1 MTTAICIGEPYRSA
15 GKCGAEYDSCNA
27 KYRRKP
33 DGAILEVYAMPTIK
47 SRRPVSA
54 KKRSVAKAAP
64 APAGADL
71 SKRAKQGIILAIM
84 LALFLGALDQ
94 TIVGTALP
102 KIITDLSGANLYTWV
117 VTIYLLASTVTVP
130 IYGKLS
136 DMYGRKPLLLA
147 GVGLFLIGSVLAGLS
162 QNIEQ
167 LIIFRGIQG
176 LGAGALFPIALA
188 TIGDLYSAKE
198 RGRYQG
204 LFGAVFGLASLI
216 GPALGGWLTDTF
228 SWHLIFYVNLPI
240 GLISIAIIL
249 VELPTIKGRANQKID
264 FLGALVFA
272 AGIIPVLIGLTNV
285 QTNAFATPEVA
296 GLISLGLALLGL
308 FLFIEAKV
316 EEPIIPLELFRNRT
330 FAAAAAASFFA
341 SFGFFA
347 SIIFLPRYFQT
358 VLGETAT
365 NSGYATLPLLLGV
378 IISSVAAGQMVAR
391 RGRYKS
397 LILGAILLV
406 AAASVL
412 LTNIKAD
419 TDPWVLR
426 FWMFLAGLGVG
437 PTLSV
442 FTIVVQNAVPFKFLG
457 AATSNL
463 TFFRQVGGS
472 VGLALVGSYFGGQLA
487 ATIPAELAK
496 AAPAGTFTPFFTAIG
511 GDLAQLT
518 NVGGQFDQALIGL
531 IPVQYL
537 EAFFTA
543 IKAGIADAIGSI
555 FWLSVVASLVAFVA
569 ATLIEEIPLRGGAKG
584 APAEM

>member
-1 MTTAICIGEPYRSA
+1 
-15 GKCGAEYDSCNA
+15 
-27 KYRRKP
+27 
-33 DGAILEVYAMPTIK
+33 MPTAK
-47 SRRPVSA
+47 TRRPVAA
-54 KKRSVAKAAP
+54 KKRPVAKATP

-84 LALFLGALDQ
+84 MALFLGALDQ

-102 KIITDLSGANLYTWV
+102 QIITDLSGANLYTWV

-136 DMYGRKPLLLA
+136 DMYGRKPLLLT

-240 GLISIAIIL
+240 GLISIVIIL
-249 VELPTIKGRANQKID
+249 IELPTIKGRPNQKID

-272 AGIIPVLIGLTNV
+272 AGIVPVLIGLTNV

-316 EEPIIPLELFRNRT
+316 EEPIIPLGLFRNRT
-330 FAAAAAASFFA
+330 FTAAAAASFFA
-341 SFGFFA
+341 SVGFFA
-347 SIIFLPRYFQT
+347 AIIFLPRYFQT

-397 LILGAILLV
+397 LILGAILLI
-406 AAASVL
+406 AAASLL

-419 TDPWVLR
+419 TDPWLLR
-426 FWMFLAGLGVG
+426 LWMFLAGLGIG

-472 VGLALVGSYFGGQLA
+472 VGLAIVGSYFGGQLA
-487 ATIPAELAK
+487 VNIPTELEK

-511 GDLAQLT
+511 GNLEQLT
-518 NVGGQFDQALIGL
+518 NVGGQFDQALIAL

-537 EAFFTA
+537 DAFFNA
-543 IKAGIADAIGSI
+543 IKAGVADAIGSL
-555 FWLSVVASLVAFVA
+555 FWISVVASLVAFVA

>member
-1 MTTAICIGEPYRSA
+1 
-15 GKCGAEYDSCNA
+15 
-27 KYRRKP
+27 
-33 DGAILEVYAMPTIK
+33 MPTAK
-47 SRRPVSA
+47 TRRPVAA
-54 KKRSVAKAAP
+54 KQRPAAKETP

-71 SKRAKQGIILAIM
+71 SKRAKQGIIVAIM

-136 DMYGRKPLLLA
+136 DLYGRKPLLLA

-204 LFGAVFGLASLI
+204 LFGAVFGLASLV

-240 GLISIAIIL
+240 GLISIAIIVL
-249 VELPTIKGRANQKID
+249 ELPTIKGRANQKID

-378 IISSVAAGQMVAR
+378 IISSVAAGQIVAR

-426 FWMFLAGLGVG
+426 LWMFLAGLGVG

-472 VGLALVGSYFGGQLA
+472 VGLALVGSYFGGQLVT
-487 ATIPAELAK
+487 TIPAELAK
-496 AAPAGTFTPFFTAIG
+496 AAPVGTFTPFFTAIG

-537 EAFFTA
+537 DAFFTA

-569 ATLIEEIPLRGGAKG
+569 ATLIEEIPLRGGAKS

>member
-1 MTTAICIGEPYRSA
+1 MATARRSTSRPSRTGKVSKAKRPSKASPTSSHHAGE
-15 GKCGAEYDSCNA
+15 
-27 KYRRKP
+27 
-33 DGAILEVYAMPTIK
+33 
-47 SRRPVSA
+47 
-54 KKRSVAKAAP
+54 
-64 APAGADL
+64 DL
-71 SKRAKQGIILAIM
+71 SKRAKQGIVVAIM

-102 KIITDLSGANLYTWV
+102 QIITELNGANLYTWV

-136 DMYGRKPLLLA
+136 DMYGRKPLLLI
-147 GVGLFLIGSVLAGLS
+147 GVGLFLVGSALAGLS

-167 LIIFRGIQG
+167 LILFRGIQG

-188 TIGDLYSAKE
+188 TIGDLFSAKE

-204 LFGAVFGLASLI
+204 LFGAVFGLSSLV

-240 GLISIAIIL
+240 GLLSIAIIL
-249 VELPTIKGRANQKID
+249 LELPTIKGRPNQKID
-264 FLGALVFA
+264 FLGAIVFA

-285 QTNAFATPEVA
+285 QSNAFATPEVA
-296 GLISLGLALLGL
+296 GLIAAGLAILCL
-308 FLFIEAKV
+308 FLFIEAKAD
-316 EEPIIPLELFRNRT
+316 EPIIPLELFKNRT
-330 FAAAAAASFFA
+330 FAAAATATFFA
-341 SFGFFA
+341 SIGFFA
-347 SIIFLPRYFQT
+347 SIIFLPRYFQA

-378 IISSVAAGQMVAR
+378 IISSVGAGLMVAR

-397 LILGAILLV
+397 LILGAIVLV
-406 AAASVL
+406 TVGSLL

-426 FWMFLAGLGVG
+426 GWMFLAGLGVG

-472 VGLALVGSYFGGQLA
+472 VGLAIVGSYFGGQLTT
-487 ATIPAELAK
+487 TIPTELAA
-496 AAPAGTFTPFFTAIG
+496 AAPAGTFDPFFAATG
-511 GDLAQLT
+511 GNLDQLT
-518 NVGGQFDQALIGL
+518 NVGGQFDPALLALIPAEYVG
-531 IPVQYL
+531 V
-537 EAFFTA
+537 FFNA

-555 FWLSVVASLVAFVA
+555 FWLAVVASLVALVA
-569 ATLIEEIPLRGGAKG
+569 ATLIEEIPLRSKPSEGVV
-584 APAEM
+584 AEL

>member
-1 MTTAICIGEPYRSA
+1 M
-15 GKCGAEYDSCNA
+15 
-27 KYRRKP
+27 
-33 DGAILEVYAMPTIK
+33 M
-47 SRRPVSA
+47 
-54 KKRSVAKAAP
+54 
-64 APAGADL
+64 
-71 SKRAKQGIILAIM
+71 
-84 LALFLGALDQ
+84 ALFLGALDQ

-102 KIITDLSGANLYTWV
+102 QIITDLSGANLYTWV

-136 DMYGRKPLLLA
+136 DLYGRKPLLLT
-147 GVGLFLIGSVLAGLS
+147 GVSLFLIGSVLAGLS

-188 TIGDLYSAKE
+188 TIGDLYSPKE

-249 VELPTIKGRANQKID
+249 IELPTIKGRANQKID

-296 GLISLGLALLGL
+296 GLISLGLVLLGL

-341 SFGFFA
+341 SIGFFTA
-347 SIIFLPRYFQT
+347 IIFLPRYFQT

-378 IISSVAAGQMVAR
+378 IISSVTAGLLVAR
-391 RGRYKS
+391 SGRYKS
-397 LILGAILLV
+397 LILGAILLI
-406 AAASVL
+406 AAASLL

-419 TDPWVLR
+419 TDPWLLR
-426 FWMFLAGLGVG
+426 LWMFLAGLGIG

-472 VGLALVGSYFGGQLA
+472 VGLAIVGSYFGGQLA
-487 ATIPAELAK
+487 TNIPAELAK

-537 EAFFTA
+537 DAFFNA

>member
-1 MTTAICIGEPYRSA
+1 MSTA
-15 GKCGAEYDSCNA
+15 
-27 KYRRKP
+27 
-33 DGAILEVYAMPTIK
+33 K
-47 SRRPVSA
+47 SRRPVAA
-54 KKRSVAKAAP
+54 KKRTVAEAAP

-84 LALFLGALDQ
+84 MALFLGALDQ

-136 DMYGRKPLLLA
+136 DLYGRKPLLLT
-147 GVGLFLIGSVLAGLS
+147 GVSLFLIGTVLAGLS

-188 TIGDLYSAKE
+188 TIGDLYSPKE

-249 VELPTIKGRANQKID
+249 IELPTIKGRANQKID

-296 GLISLGLALLGL
+296 GLIALGLALLGL

-341 SFGFFA
+341 SIGFFTA
-347 SIIFLPRYFQT
+347 IIFLPRYFQT

-378 IISSVAAGQMVAR
+378 IISSVVAGLLVAR
-391 RGRYKS
+391 SGRYKS
-397 LILGAILLV
+397 LILGAILLI
-406 AAASVL
+406 AAASLL

-419 TDPWVLR
+419 TDPWALR
-426 FWMFLAGLGVG
+426 LWMFLAGLGIG

-472 VGLALVGSYFGGQLA
+472 VGLAVVGSYFGGQLV
-487 ATIPAELAK
+487 TNIPAELAT

-537 EAFFTA
+537 DAFFNA
-543 IKAGIADAIGSI
+543 IKVGIADAIGSI

-584 APAEM
+584 APAEL

>member
-1 MTTAICIGEPYRSA
+1 MATARRSTSRPSKASPASSHHAGE
-15 GKCGAEYDSCNA
+15 
-27 KYRRKP
+27 
-33 DGAILEVYAMPTIK
+33 
-47 SRRPVSA
+47 
-54 KKRSVAKAAP
+54 
-64 APAGADL
+64 DL
-71 SKRAKQGIILAIM
+71 SKRAKQGIVVAIM

-102 KIITDLSGANLYTWV
+102 QIITELNGANLYTWV

-136 DMYGRKPLLLA
+136 DMYGRKPLLLI
-147 GVGLFLIGSVLAGLS
+147 GVSLFLIGSALAGLS

-188 TIGDLYSAKE
+188 TIGDLFSAKE

-204 LFGAVFGLASLI
+204 LFGAVFGLSSLV

-240 GLISIAIIL
+240 GLLSIAIIL
-249 VELPTIKGRANQKID
+249 LELPTIKGRPNQKID
-264 FLGALVFA
+264 FLGAIVFA

-285 QTNAFATPEVA
+285 QSNAFATPEVA
-296 GLISLGLALLGL
+296 GLISAGLAILCL
-308 FLFIEAKV
+308 FLFIEAKAD
-316 EEPIIPLELFRNRT
+316 EPIIPLELFKNRT
-330 FAAAAAASFFA
+330 FAAAAAATFFA

-347 SIIFLPRYFQT
+347 SIIFLPRYFQA

-378 IISSVAAGQMVAR
+378 IISSISAGQMVAR

-397 LILGAILLV
+397 LILGAIVLV
-406 AAASVL
+406 TVGSLL

-426 FWMFLAGLGVG
+426 GWMFLAGLGVG

-472 VGLALVGSYFGGQLA
+472 VGLAIVGSYFGGQIATTIPKELA
-487 ATIPAELAK
+487 A
-496 AAPAGTFTPFFTAIG
+496 AAPAGTFGPFFAAAG
-511 GDLAQLT
+511 GNLDQLT
-518 NVGGQFDQALIGL
+518 NVGGQFDPALLALIPAEYVG
-531 IPVQYL
+531 
-537 EAFFTA
+537 AFFNA

-555 FWLSVVASLVAFVA
+555 FWLAVVASLVALVA
-569 ATLIEEIPLRGGAKG
+569 ATLIEEIPLRSKPSEGVV
-584 APAEM
+584 AEL

>member
-1 MTTAICIGEPYRSA
+1 MSTA
-15 GKCGAEYDSCNA
+15 
-27 KYRRKP
+27 
-33 DGAILEVYAMPTIK
+33 K
-47 SRRPVSA
+47 SRRPVAA
-54 KKRSVAKAAP
+54 KKRTVAKAAP

-84 LALFLGALDQ
+84 MALFLGALDQ

-136 DMYGRKPLLLA
+136 DLYGRKPLLLT
-147 GVGLFLIGSVLAGLS
+147 GVSLFLIGSVLAGLS

-188 TIGDLYSAKE
+188 TIGDLYSPKE

-204 LFGAVFGLASLI
+204 LFGAVFGLASLV

-249 VELPTIKGRANQKID
+249 IELPTIKGRANQKID

-296 GLISLGLALLGL
+296 GLIALGIVLLGL

-341 SFGFFA
+341 SIGFFTA
-347 SIIFLPRYFQT
+347 IIFLPRYLQT

-378 IISSVAAGQMVAR
+378 IISSVVAGLLVAR
-391 RGRYKS
+391 SGRYKS
-397 LILGAILLV
+397 LILGAILLI
-406 AAASVL
+406 AAASLL

-419 TDPWVLR
+419 TDPWALR
-426 FWMFLAGLGVG
+426 LWMFLAGLGIG

-472 VGLALVGSYFGGQLA
+472 VGLAVVGSYFGGQLV
-487 ATIPAELAK
+487 TNIPAELAT
-496 AAPAGTFTPFFTAIG
+496 ASPAGTFTPFFTAIG

-537 EAFFTA
+537 DAFFNA
-543 IKAGIADAIGSI
+543 IKVGIADAIGSI

>member
-1 MTTAICIGEPYRSA
+1 
-15 GKCGAEYDSCNA
+15 
-27 KYRRKP
+27 
-33 DGAILEVYAMPTIK
+33 MPTAK
-47 SRRPVSA
+47 TRRPA
-54 KKRSVAKAAP
+54 ATKKRPAAKAAP

-136 DMYGRKPLLLA
+136 DMYGRKPLLLT
-147 GVGLFLIGSVLAGLS
+147 GVGLFLIGSALAGLS

-188 TIGDLYSAKE
+188 TIGDLYSPKE

-204 LFGAVFGLASLI
+204 LFGAVFGLSSLI

-249 VELPTIKGRANQKID
+249 LELPTIKGRANQKID

-296 GLISLGLALLGL
+296 GLISLGLVLLGL

-316 EEPIIPLELFRNRT
+316 QEPIIPLELFRNRT

-378 IISSVAAGQMVAR
+378 IISSVAAGQIVAR

-406 AAASVL
+406 AAASLL

-419 TDPWVLR
+419 TDPWLLR
-426 FWMFLAGLGVG
+426 GWMFLAGLGVG

-487 ATIPAELAK
+487 TTIPTELAK
-496 AAPAGTFTPFFTAIG
+496 AAPTGTFDPFFSAIG
-511 GDLAQLT
+511 GNLAQLT
-518 NVGGQFDQALIGL
+518 NVGGKFDQALIGL

-537 EAFFTA
+537 DAFFNA

>member
-1 MTTAICIGEPYRSA
+1 
-15 GKCGAEYDSCNA
+15 
-27 KYRRKP
+27 
-33 DGAILEVYAMPTIK
+33 MPTAK
-47 SRRPVSA
+47 TRRPAAA
-54 KKRSVAKAAP
+54 KKRSVAKATTT
-64 APAGADL
+64 PAGAEL

-102 KIITDLSGANLYTWV
+102 QIITDLSGANLYTWV
-117 VTIYLLASTVTVP
+117 VTIYLLSSTVTVP

-136 DMYGRKPLLLA
+136 DMYGRKPLLLT

-249 VELPTIKGRANQKID
+249 IELPTIKGRANQKID
-264 FLGALVFA
+264 FLGTLVFA

-285 QTNAFATPEVA
+285 QTSAFATPEVA

-330 FAAAAAASFFA
+330 FAAAAAASPSA
-341 SFGFFA
+341 
-347 SIIFLPRYFQT
+347 P
-358 VLGETAT
+358 
-365 NSGYATLPLLLGV
+365 
-378 IISSVAAGQMVAR
+378 
-391 RGRYKS
+391 
-397 LILGAILLV
+397 
-406 AAASVL
+406 
-412 LTNIKAD
+412 
-419 TDPWVLR
+419 
-426 FWMFLAGLGVG
+426 
-437 PTLSV
+437 
-442 FTIVVQNAVPFKFLG
+442 
-457 AATSNL
+457 
-463 TFFRQVGGS
+463 
-472 VGLALVGSYFGGQLA
+472 
-487 ATIPAELAK
+487 
-496 AAPAGTFTPFFTAIG
+496 AAPAPDVYARLGVEPFINATATLTING
-511 GDLAQLT
+511 GSRMLPEVIAAIEQASHFHVNMDELMDKASTRLAELLK
-518 NVGGQFDQALIGL
+518 V
-531 IPVQYL
+531 
-537 EAFFTA
+537 E
-543 IKAGIADAIGSI
+543 AGIVTSGAAAALSHATAACIAGADPEKMQQ
-555 FWLSVVASLVAFVA
+555 L
-569 ATLIEEIPLRGGAKG
+569 PDLR
-584 APAEM
+584 

>member
-1 MTTAICIGEPYRSA
+1 MVTA
-15 GKCGAEYDSCNA
+15 K
-27 KYRRKP
+27 
-33 DGAILEVYAMPTIK
+33 T
-47 SRRPVSA
+47 RRPARA
-54 KKRSVAKAAP
+54 KNRAVAKAAP

-71 SKRAKQGIILAIM
+71 SKRAKQGIIVAIM

-147 GVGLFLIGSVLAGLS
+147 GVGLFLLGSVLAGLS

-204 LFGAVFGLASLI
+204 LFGAVFGLASLV

-249 VELPTIKGRANQKID
+249 LELPTIKGRANQKID

-296 GLISLGLALLGL
+296 GLISLGLALLGG

-378 IISSVAAGQMVAR
+378 IISSVAAGQLVAR
-391 RGRYKS
+391 QGRYKS

-426 FWMFLAGLGVG
+426 LWMFLAGLGVG

-442 FTIVVQNAVPFKFLG
+442 
-457 AATSNL
+457 
-463 TFFRQVGGS
+463 
-472 VGLALVGSYFGGQLA
+472 
-487 ATIPAELAK
+487 
-496 AAPAGTFTPFFTAIG
+496 
-511 GDLAQLT
+511 
-518 NVGGQFDQALIGL
+518 
-531 IPVQYL
+531 
-537 EAFFTA
+537 
-543 IKAGIADAIGSI
+543 
-555 FWLSVVASLVAFVA
+555 
-569 ATLIEEIPLRGGAKG
+569 
-584 APAEM
+584 

>member
-1 MTTAICIGEPYRSA
+1 
-15 GKCGAEYDSCNA
+15 
-27 KYRRKP
+27 
-33 DGAILEVYAMPTIK
+33 MPTAK
-47 SRRPVSA
+47 TRRPVAA
-54 KKRSVAKAAP
+54 KKSAAAKKPAAAKAAP

-71 SKRAKQGIILAIM
+71 SKRAKQGIIVAIM

-136 DMYGRKPLLLA
+136 DMYGRKPLLLT
-147 GVGLFLIGSVLAGLS
+147 GVGLFLIGSALAGLS

-204 LFGAVFGLASLI
+204 LFGAVFGLSSLV

-240 GLISIAIIL
+240 GLVSIAIIL
-249 VELPTIKGRANQKID
+249 LELPTIKGRANQKID

-341 SFGFFA
+341 SFGFF
-347 SIIFLPRYFQT
+347 SSVIFLPRYFQT

-378 IISSVAAGQMVAR
+378 IISSVAAGQIVAR

-426 FWMFLAGLGVG
+426 LWMFLAGLGVG

-487 ATIPAELAK
+487 TTIPTELAK
-496 AAPAGTFTPFFTAIG
+496 AAPAGTFDPFFTAIG
-511 GDLAQLT
+511 GNLAQLT
-518 NVGGQFDQALIGL
+518 NVGGKFDQALIGL

-537 EAFFTA
+537 DAFFNA

-584 APAEM
+584 APVEM

>member
-1 MTTAICIGEPYRSA
+1 
-15 GKCGAEYDSCNA
+15 
-27 KYRRKP
+27 
-33 DGAILEVYAMPTIK
+33 MPTAK
-47 SRRPVSA
+47 TQRPA
-54 KKRSVAKAAP
+54 ATKKRSVAKATP

-102 KIITDLSGANLYTWV
+102 QIITDLSGANLYTWV

-136 DMYGRKPLLLA
+136 DMYGRKPLLLS

-249 VELPTIKGRANQKID
+249 IELPTIKGRANQKID
-264 FLGALVFA
+264 FLGTLVFA

-285 QTNAFATPEVA
+285 QTSAFATPEVA

-347 SIIFLPRYFQT
+347 AIIFLPRYFQT

-378 IISSVAAGQMVAR
+378 IISSVAAGQLVAR

-406 AAASVL
+406 AAASLL

-419 TDPWVLR
+419 TDPWTLR
-426 FWMFLAGLGVG
+426 LWMFLAGLGIG

-487 ATIPAELAK
+487 TAIPTELAT
-496 AAPAGTFTPFFTAIG
+496 AAPAGTFTPFFAAIG
-511 GDLAQLT
+511 GNLAQLT
-518 NVGGQFDQALIGL
+518 NVGGQFDQSLIGL

-537 EAFFTA
+537 DAFFTA
-543 IKAGIADAIGSI
+543 IKAGIANAIGSI
-555 FWLSVVASLVAFVA
+555 FWISVVSSLVAFVA

>member
-1 MTTAICIGEPYRSA
+1 MATT
-15 GKCGAEYDSCNA
+15 
-27 KYRRKP
+27 
-33 DGAILEVYAMPTIK
+33 K
-47 SRRPVSA
+47 SRRPVAA
-54 KKRSVAKAAP
+54 KKRTAAPAAP

-71 SKRAKQGIILAIM
+71 SKRAKQGIIVAIM

-136 DMYGRKPLLLA
+136 DMYGRKPLLLT
-147 GVGLFLIGSVLAGLS
+147 GVGLFLLGSVLSGLS
-162 QNIEQ
+162 QNIQQ

-188 TIGDLYSAKE
+188 TIGDLYSPKE

-204 LFGAVFGLASLI
+204 LFGAVFGIASLV

-249 VELPTIKGRANQKID
+249 LELPTIKGRANQKID

-341 SFGFFA
+341 SVGFFA
-347 SIIFLPRYFQT
+347 AIIFLPRYFQT

-378 IISSVAAGQMVAR
+378 IISSVAAGLLVAR

-419 TDPWVLR
+419 TDPWALR
-426 FWMFLAGLGVG
+426 LWMFLAGLGVG

-472 VGLALVGSYFGGQLA
+472 VGLALVGSYFGGQLVT
-487 ATIPAELAK
+487 TIPTELAK
-496 AAPAGTFTPFFTAIG
+496 AAPVGTFDPFFAAIG
-511 GDLAQLT
+511 GNLSQLT
-518 NVGGQFDQALIGL
+518 NVGGKFDQALISL

-537 EAFFTA
+537 DAFFNA

>member
-1 MTTAICIGEPYRSA
+1 
-15 GKCGAEYDSCNA
+15 
-27 KYRRKP
+27 
-33 DGAILEVYAMPTIK
+33 
-47 SRRPVSA
+47 
-54 KKRSVAKAAP
+54 
-64 APAGADL
+64 
-71 SKRAKQGIILAIM
+71 M

-102 KIITDLSGANLYTWV
+102 QIITELNGANLYTWV

-136 DMYGRKPLLLA
+136 DMYGRKPLLLI
-147 GVGLFLIGSVLAGLS
+147 GVGLFLVGSALAGLS

-167 LIIFRGIQG
+167 LILFRGIQG

-204 LFGAVFGLASLI
+204 LFGAVFGLSSLV

-240 GLISIAIIL
+240 GLLSIAIIL
-249 VELPTIKGRANQKID
+249 LELPTIKGRPNQKID
-264 FLGALVFA
+264 FLGAIVFA

-285 QTNAFATPEVA
+285 QSNAFATPEVA
-296 GLISLGLALLGL
+296 GLIAAGLAILSL
-308 FLFIEAKV
+308 FLFIETKAD
-316 EEPIIPLELFRNRT
+316 EPIIPLELFKNRT

-347 SIIFLPRYFQT
+347 AIIFLPRYFQT

-378 IISSVAAGQMVAR
+378 IISSVGAGLIVAR

-397 LILGAILLV
+397 LILGAIVLV
-406 AAASVL
+406 TLGSLL

-426 FWMFLAGLGVG
+426 SWMFLAGLGIG

-457 AATSNL
+457 TATSNL

-472 VGLALVGSYFGGQLA
+472 VGLAIVGSYFGGQLTT
-487 ATIPAELAK
+487 TIPTELAA
-496 AAPAGTFTPFFTAIG
+496 AAPAGTFGPFFAAAG
-511 GDLAQLT
+511 GNLDQLT
-518 NVGGQFDQALIGL
+518 NVGGQFDPALLALI
-531 IPVQYL
+531 PTEYL
-537 EAFFTA
+537 SVFFTA
-543 IKAGIADAIGSI
+543 IQAGIADAIGSI
-555 FWLSVVASLVAFVA
+555 FWLTVVASLIALVA
-569 ATLIEEIPLRGGAKG
+569 ATLIEEIPLRGKQSEGVV
-584 APAEM
+584 AEL

>member
-1 MTTAICIGEPYRSA
+1 
-15 GKCGAEYDSCNA
+15 
-27 KYRRKP
+27 
-33 DGAILEVYAMPTIK
+33 V
-47 SRRPVSA
+47 V
-54 KKRSVAKAAP
+54 
-64 APAGADL
+64 
-71 SKRAKQGIILAIM
+71 AIM

-102 KIITDLSGANLYTWV
+102 RIITELNGANLYTWV

-136 DMYGRKPLLLA
+136 DMYGRKPLLLI
-147 GVGLFLIGSVLAGLS
+147 GVGLFLVGSALAGLS

-188 TIGDLYSAKE
+188 TIGDLFSPQE

-204 LFGAVFGLASLI
+204 LFGAVFGLSSLI

-240 GLISIAIIL
+240 GLLSIAIIL
-249 VELPTIKGRANQKID
+249 LELPTFKGRANQKID
-264 FLGALVFA
+264 FLGAIVFA

-285 QTNAFATPEVA
+285 QSNAFATPEVA
-296 GLISLGLALLGL
+296 GLISAGLAILCL
-308 FLFIEAKV
+308 FLFIEAKAD
-316 EEPIIPLELFRNRT
+316 EPIIPLELFKNRT
-330 FAAAAAASFFA
+330 FAAAAAATFFA

-347 SIIFLPRYFQT
+347 SIIFLPRYFQA

-378 IISSVAAGQMVAR
+378 IISSIGAGQMVAR
-391 RGRYKS
+391 RGRYKT
-397 LILGAILLV
+397 LILGAIVLV
-406 AAASVL
+406 TVGSLL
-412 LTNIKAD
+412 LTNIKAE
-419 TDPWVLR
+419 TNEWVLR
-426 FWMFLAGLGVG
+426 GWMFLAGLGVG

-472 VGLALVGSYFGGQLA
+472 VGLAIVGSYFGGQLKT
-487 ATIPAELAK
+487 TIPTELAA
-496 AAPAGTFTPFFTAIG
+496 AAPAGTFDSFFAATG
-511 GDLAQLT
+511 GNLDQLT
-518 NVGGQFDQALIGL
+518 NVGGQFDPALLALIPAEYVG
-531 IPVQYL
+531 
-537 EAFFTA
+537 AFFNA

-555 FWLSVVASLVAFVA
+555 FWLAVVASLVALVA
-569 ATLIEEIPLRGGAKG
+569 ATLIEEIPLRSKPSEGVV
-584 APAEM
+584 AEL

>member
-1 MTTAICIGEPYRSA
+1 M
-15 GKCGAEYDSCNA
+15 
-27 KYRRKP
+27 
-33 DGAILEVYAMPTIK
+33 EVHRMPTAK
-47 SRRPVSA
+47 TRRPVAA
-54 KKRSVAKAAP
+54 KKTATAKKPAAAKAAP

-71 SKRAKQGIILAIM
+71 SKRAKQGIIVAIM

-136 DMYGRKPLLLA
+136 DMYGRKPLLLT
-147 GVGLFLIGSVLAGLS
+147 GVGLFLLGSVLAGLS

-204 LFGAVFGLASLI
+204 LFGAVFGLASLV

-249 VELPTIKGRANQKID
+249 LELPTIKGRANQKID

-285 QTNAFATPEVA
+285 QSNAFATPEVA

-378 IISSVAAGQMVAR
+378 IISSVAAGQIVAR

-406 AAASVL
+406 SAASVL

-426 FWMFLAGLGVG
+426 LWMFLAGLGVG

-487 ATIPAELAK
+487 TTIPAELAK
-496 AAPAGTFTPFFTAIG
+496 AAPVGTFDPFFTAIG
-511 GDLAQLT
+511 GNLSQLT
-518 NVGGQFDQALIGL
+518 NVGGKFDQALISL

-537 EAFFTA
+537 DAFFNA

-569 ATLIEEIPLRGGAKG
+569 ATLIEEIPLRGGVKG

>member
-1 MTTAICIGEPYRSA
+1 
-15 GKCGAEYDSCNA
+15 
-27 KYRRKP
+27 
-33 DGAILEVYAMPTIK
+33 MPTPK
-47 SRRPVSA
+47 TRRPVAAKNTAAA
-54 KKRSVAKAAP
+54 KKPSASNSTI

-102 KIITDLSGANLYTWV
+102 QIITDLSGANLYTWV

-264 FLGALVFA
+264 FLGTLVFA

-285 QTNAFATPEVA
+285 QTSDFATPEVA

-316 EEPIIPLELFRNRT
+316 QEPIIPLELFRNRT
-330 FAAAAAASFFA
+330 FTAAAAASFFA
-341 SFGFFA
+341 SFGFFSA
-347 SIIFLPRYFQT
+347 VIFLPRYFQS
-358 VLGETAT
+358 VLGESAT

-426 FWMFLAGLGVG
+426 LWMFLAGLGIG

-472 VGLALVGSYFGGQLA
+472 VGLALVGSYFGGQLVT
-487 ATIPAELAK
+487 TIPAELAT

-518 NVGGQFDQALIGL
+518 NVGGQFDQALISL

-537 EAFFTA
+537 DAFFTA
-543 IKAGIADAIGSI
+543 IKAGIADAIGAI

-584 APAEM
+584 APTEM

>member
-1 MTTAICIGEPYRSA
+1 M
-15 GKCGAEYDSCNA
+15 
-27 KYRRKP
+27 
-33 DGAILEVYAMPTIK
+33 EVHRMATVK
-47 SRRPVSA
+47 SRRPVAA
-54 KKRSVAKAAP
+54 KKRAVAKAAP

-71 SKRAKQGIILAIM
+71 SKRAKQGIIVAIM

-136 DMYGRKPLLLA
+136 DMYGRKPLLLT
-147 GVGLFLIGSVLAGLS
+147 GVGLFLIGSALAGLS

-188 TIGDLYSAKE
+188 TIGDLYSPKE

-204 LFGAVFGLASLI
+204 LFGAVFGLSSLI

-249 VELPTIKGRANQKID
+249 LELPTIKGRANQKID

-285 QTNAFATPEVA
+285 QTNTFATPEVA
-296 GLISLGLALLGL
+296 GLISLGLVLLGL

-316 EEPIIPLELFRNRT
+316 QEPIIPLELFRNRT

-378 IISSVAAGQMVAR
+378 IISSVAAGQIVAR

-397 LILGAILLV
+397 LILGAIMLV
-406 AAASVL
+406 AAASLL

-419 TDPWVLR
+419 TDPWLLR
-426 FWMFLAGLGVG
+426 GWMFLAGLGVG

-487 ATIPAELAK
+487 TTIPTELAK
-496 AAPAGTFTPFFTAIG
+496 AAPTGTFDPFFSAIG
-511 GDLAQLT
+511 GNLAQLT
-518 NVGGQFDQALIGL
+518 NVGGKFDQALIGL

-537 EAFFTA
+537 DAFFNA

>member
-1 MTTAICIGEPYRSA
+1 
-15 GKCGAEYDSCNA
+15 
-27 KYRRKP
+27 
-33 DGAILEVYAMPTIK
+33 MPTAK
-47 SRRPVSA
+47 TRRPVAA
-54 KKRSVAKAAP
+54 KKTATAKKPAAAKAAP

-71 SKRAKQGIILAIM
+71 SKRAKQGIIVAIM

-136 DMYGRKPLLLA
+136 DMYGRKPLLLT
-147 GVGLFLIGSVLAGLS
+147 GVGLFLLGSVLAGLS

-204 LFGAVFGLASLI
+204 LFGAVFGLASLV

-249 VELPTIKGRANQKID
+249 LELPTIKGRANQKID

-285 QTNAFATPEVA
+285 QSNAFATPEVA

-378 IISSVAAGQMVAR
+378 IISSVAAGQIVAR
-391 RGRYKS
+391 RGRYKT

-426 FWMFLAGLGVG
+426 LWMFLAGLGVG

-487 ATIPAELAK
+487 TTIPAELAK
-496 AAPAGTFTPFFTAIG
+496 AAPMGTFDPFFTAIG
-511 GDLAQLT
+511 GNLSQLT
-518 NVGGQFDQALIGL
+518 NVGGKFDQALISL

-537 EAFFTA
+537 DAFFNA

>member
-1 MTTAICIGEPYRSA
+1 MA
-15 GKCGAEYDSCNA
+15 
-27 KYRRKP
+27 
-33 DGAILEVYAMPTIK
+33 
-47 SRRPVSA
+47 
-54 KKRSVAKAAP
+54 AAP
-64 APAGADL
+64 HAGEDI
-71 SKRAKQGIILAIM
+71 SRRAKQGIVLAIM

-102 KIITDLSGANLYTWV
+102 RIITSLNGANLYTWV

-147 GVGLFLIGSVLAGLS
+147 GVGLFLVGSALAGLS
-162 QNIEQ
+162 QSIEQ

-188 TIGDLYSAKE
+188 TIGDLFSAKE

-204 LFGAVFGLASLI
+204 LFGAVFGLSSLV

-240 GLISIAIIL
+240 GLLSIAIIL
-249 VELPTIKGRANQKID
+249 IELPTIKGRPNQKID
-264 FLGALVFA
+264 FLGAIVFA

-285 QTNAFATPEVA
+285 QGNDFGTPEVA
-296 GLISLGLALLGL
+296 GLISAGLAILGL
-308 FLFIEAKV
+308 FIVIEARAA
-316 EEPIIPLELFRNRT
+316 EPIIPLELFRNRT
-330 FAAAAAASFFA
+330 FAAAAAATFFA

-347 SIIFLPRYFQT
+347 SVIFLPRYFQT
-358 VLGETAT
+358 VLGESAT

-378 IISSVAAGQMVAR
+378 IISSISAGQLVAR
-391 RGRYKS
+391 RGRYKA

-406 AAASVL
+406 TGGSLL
-412 LTNIKAD
+412 LTNLRAD

-426 FWMFLAGLGVG
+426 GWMFLAGLGVG

-442 FTIVVQNAVPFKFLG
+442 FTIVVQNAVPFRFLG

-472 VGLALVGSYFGGQLA
+472 VGLAIVGSYFGGQLTT
-487 ATIPAELAK
+487 TIPTELAA
-496 AAPAGTFTPFFTAIG
+496 AAPAGTFAPFFAAAG
-511 GDLAQLT
+511 GNLDQLT
-518 NVGGQFDQALIGL
+518 NVGGQFDPALLALIPAEHL
-531 IPVQYL
+531 D
-537 EAFFTA
+537 AFFAA
-543 IKAGIADAIGSI
+543 IRAGIADAIGSI
-555 FWLSVVASLVAFVA
+555 FWLAVVASLVALVA
-569 ATLIEEIPLRGGAKG
+569 ATLIEEIPLRGKPSEGVV
-584 APAEM
+584 AEL

>member
-1 MTTAICIGEPYRSA
+1 M
-15 GKCGAEYDSCNA
+15 
-27 KYRRKP
+27 
-33 DGAILEVYAMPTIK
+33 EVYRMATAK
-47 SRRPVSA
+47 SRHPVAA
-54 KKRSVAKAAP
+54 KRRTVAKAAP

-84 LALFLGALDQ
+84 MALFLGALDQ

-136 DMYGRKPLLLA
+136 DMYGRKPLLLI
-147 GVGLFLIGSVLAGLS
+147 GVGLFLIGSVLSGLS

-188 TIGDLYSAKE
+188 TIGDLYSPKE

-249 VELPTIKGRANQKID
+249 IELPTIKGRANQKID

-308 FLFIEAKV
+308 FLFIEARV

-341 SFGFFA
+341 SIGFFT

-365 NSGYATLPLLLGV
+365 SSGYATLPLLLGV
-378 IISSVAAGQMVAR
+378 IISSVVAGLMVAR
-391 RGRYKS
+391 SGRYKT
-397 LILGAILLV
+397 LILGAILLI
-406 AAASVL
+406 AAASLL

-419 TDPWVLR
+419 TDPWALR
-426 FWMFLAGLGVG
+426 LWMFLAGLGIG

-472 VGLALVGSYFGGQLA
+472 VGLAVVGSYFGGQLV
-487 ATIPAELAK
+487 TNIPTELAK

-511 GDLAQLT
+511 GNLNQLT

-537 EAFFTA
+537 DAFFNA

-569 ATLIEEIPLRGGAKG
+569 ATLIEEIPLRGGTKG
-584 APAEM
+584 APAEL

>member
-1 MTTAICIGEPYRSA
+1 
-15 GKCGAEYDSCNA
+15 
-27 KYRRKP
+27 
-33 DGAILEVYAMPTIK
+33 MPTPK
-47 SRRPVSA
+47 TRRPVAAKNTAAA
-54 KKRSVAKAAP
+54 KKPSASNSTI

-102 KIITDLSGANLYTWV
+102 QIITDLSGANLYTWV

-264 FLGALVFA
+264 FLGTLVFA

-285 QTNAFATPEVA
+285 QTSDFATPEVA

-316 EEPIIPLELFRNRT
+316 QEPIIPLELFRNRT
-330 FAAAAAASFFA
+330 FTAAAAASFFA
-341 SFGFFA
+341 SFGFFSA
-347 SIIFLPRYFQT
+347 VIFLPRYFQS
-358 VLGETAT
+358 VLGESAT

-426 FWMFLAGLGVG
+426 LWMFLAGLGIG

-472 VGLALVGSYFGGQLA
+472 VGLALVGSYFGGQLVT
-487 ATIPAELAK
+487 TIPAELAT

-518 NVGGQFDQALIGL
+518 NVGGQFDQALISL

-537 EAFFTA
+537 DTFFTA
-543 IKAGIADAIGSI
+543 IKAGIADAIGAI

-584 APAEM
+584 APTEM

>member
-1 MTTAICIGEPYRSA
+1 
-15 GKCGAEYDSCNA
+15 
-27 KYRRKP
+27 
-33 DGAILEVYAMPTIK
+33 MPTAK
-47 SRRPVSA
+47 TRRPVAA
-54 KKRSVAKAAP
+54 KKRSAAKAAP

-84 LALFLGALDQ
+84 MALCLGALDQ

-102 KIITDLSGANLYTWV
+102 QIITDLSGANLYTWV

-136 DMYGRKPLLLA
+136 DMYGRKPLLLT

-249 VELPTIKGRANQKID
+249 IELPTIKGRANQKID

-296 GLISLGLALLGL
+296 GLISLGLVLLGL

-341 SFGFFA
+341 SVGFFA
-347 SIIFLPRYFQT
+347 AIIFLPRYFQT

-391 RGRYKS
+391 RGRYKR
-397 LILGAILLV
+397 LILGAILMI
-406 AAASVL
+406 AAASLL

-419 TDPWVLR
+419 TDPWLLR
-426 FWMFLAGLGVG
+426 FWMFLAGLGIG

-472 VGLALVGSYFGGQLA
+472 VGLAIVGSYFGGQLA
-487 ATIPAELAK
+487 TNIPAELEK

-511 GDLAQLT
+511 GNLEQLT
-518 NVGGQFDQALIGL
+518 DVGEFDKALISL
-531 IPVQYL
+531 IPDQYVV
-537 EAFFTA
+537 AFSNA

>member
-1 MTTAICIGEPYRSA
+1 MATARRSTPRP
-15 GKCGAEYDSCNA
+15 KA
-27 KYRRKP
+27 K
-33 DGAILEVYAMPTIK
+33 
-47 SRRPVSA
+47 SSA
-54 KKRSVAKAAP
+54 RAKSVAKRQVKSAAKRGSNVSP
-64 APAGADL
+64 ASSHHAGEDL
-71 SKRAKQGIILAIM
+71 SKRAKQGIVVAIM

-102 KIITDLSGANLYTWV
+102 RIITELNGANLYTWV

-136 DMYGRKPLLLA
+136 DMYGRKPLLLI
-147 GVGLFLIGSVLAGLS
+147 GVSLFLIGSALAGLS

-188 TIGDLYSAKE
+188 TIGDLFSAKE

-204 LFGAVFGLASLI
+204 LFGAVFGLSSLV

-240 GLISIAIIL
+240 GLLSIAIIL
-249 VELPTIKGRANQKID
+249 LELPTIKGRPNQKID
-264 FLGALVFA
+264 FLGAIVFA

-285 QTNAFATPEVA
+285 QSNAFATPEVA
-296 GLISLGLALLGL
+296 GLISAGLAILCL
-308 FLFIEAKV
+308 FLFVEAKAD
-316 EEPIIPLELFRNRT
+316 EPIIPLELFKNRT
-330 FAAAAAASFFA
+330 FAASAAATFFA

-347 SIIFLPRYFQT
+347 SIIFLPRYFQA

-378 IISSVAAGQMVAR
+378 IISSISAGQMVAR

-397 LILGAILLV
+397 LILGAIVLV
-406 AAASVL
+406 TVGSLL

-426 FWMFLAGLGVG
+426 GWMFLAGLGVG

-472 VGLALVGSYFGGQLA
+472 VGLAIVGSYFGGQLA
-487 ATIPAELAK
+487 TTIPKQLAA
-496 AAPAGTFTPFFTAIG
+496 AAPAGTFDPFFTAVG
-511 GDLAQLT
+511 GNLAQLT
-518 NVGGQFDQALIGL
+518 NVGGKFDPALLALIPIQFVGN
-531 IPVQYL
+531 
-537 EAFFTA
+537 FFTA

-555 FWLSVVASLVAFVA
+555 FWLAVVASLVALVA
-569 ATLIEEIPLRGGAKG
+569 ATLIEEIPLRSKPSEGVV
-584 APAEM
+584 AEL

>member
-1 MTTAICIGEPYRSA
+1 MEVHEMPTSTKRRSA
-15 GKCGAEYDSCNA
+15 ATSA
-27 KYRRKP
+27 R
-33 DGAILEVYAMPTIK
+33 PTQ
-47 SRRPVSA
+47 ST
-54 KKRSVAKAAP
+54 AP

-71 SKRAKQGIILAIM
+71 SRRAKQGIIVAIM

-102 KIITDLSGANLYTWV
+102 KIITDLNGANLYTWV

-147 GVGLFLIGSVLAGLS
+147 GVGLFLVGSVLAGLS
-162 QNIEQ
+162 QTIEQ
-167 LIIFRGIQG
+167 LIVFRGIQG

-204 LFGAVFGLASLI
+204 LFGAVFGLSSLV

-249 VELPTIKGRANQKID
+249 LELPTIKGRANQKID

-272 AGIIPVLIGLTNV
+272 AGIIPVLLGLTNV

-296 GLISLGLALLGL
+296 GLISFGLVLLGL
-308 FLFIEAKV
+308 FLFIESKV

-341 SFGFFA
+341 SFGFF
-347 SIIFLPRYFQT
+347 SSVIFLPRYFQT
-358 VLGETAT
+358 VLGESAT

-378 IISSVAAGQMVAR
+378 IISSVTAGQLVAR
-391 RGRYKS
+391 RGRYKR

-419 TDPWVLR
+419 TDPWTLR
-426 FWMFLAGLGVG
+426 LWMFLAGLGVG

-472 VGLALVGSYFGGQLA
+472 VGLAIVGSYFGGQLVT
-487 ATIPAELAK
+487 TIPTELTK
-496 AAPAGTFTPFFTAIG
+496 AAPAGTFDPFFSAIG
-511 GDLAQLT
+511 GNLAQLT
-518 NVGGQFDQALIGL
+518 NVGGKFDQALISL
-531 IPVQYL
+531 IPPQYI
-537 EAFFTA
+537 EAFFSA
-543 IKAGIADAIGSI
+543 VKAGIADAIGAI

-584 APAEM
+584 ALAEM

>member
-1 MTTAICIGEPYRSA
+1 M
-15 GKCGAEYDSCNA
+15 
-27 KYRRKP
+27 
-33 DGAILEVYAMPTIK
+33 EVYRMPTAK
-47 SRRPVSA
+47 TRRPVAA
-54 KKRSVAKAAP
+54 KKTATAKKPAAAKAAP

-71 SKRAKQGIILAIM
+71 SKRAKQGIIVAIM

-136 DMYGRKPLLLA
+136 DMYGRKPLLLT
-147 GVGLFLIGSVLAGLS
+147 GVGLFLLGSVLAGLS

-204 LFGAVFGLASLI
+204 LFGAVFGLASLV

-249 VELPTIKGRANQKID
+249 LELPTIKGRANQKID

-285 QTNAFATPEVA
+285 QSNAFATPEVA

-378 IISSVAAGQMVAR
+378 IISSVAAGQIVAR

-406 AAASVL
+406 SAASVL

-426 FWMFLAGLGVG
+426 LWMFLAGLGVG

-487 ATIPAELAK
+487 TTIPAELAK
-496 AAPAGTFTPFFTAIG
+496 AAPVGTFDPFFTAIG
-511 GDLAQLT
+511 GNLSQLT
-518 NVGGQFDQALIGL
+518 NVGGKFDQALISL

-537 EAFFTA
+537 DAFFNA

>member
-1 MTTAICIGEPYRSA
+1 
-15 GKCGAEYDSCNA
+15 
-27 KYRRKP
+27 
-33 DGAILEVYAMPTIK
+33 MPTAK
-47 SRRPVSA
+47 TRRPVAA
-54 KKRSVAKAAP
+54 KKTATAKKPAAAKAAP

-71 SKRAKQGIILAIM
+71 SKRAKQGIIVAIM

-136 DMYGRKPLLLA
+136 DMYGRKPLLLT
-147 GVGLFLIGSVLAGLS
+147 GVGLFLLGSVLAGLS

-204 LFGAVFGLASLI
+204 LFGAVFGLASLV

-249 VELPTIKGRANQKID
+249 LELPTIKGRANQKID

-285 QTNAFATPEVA
+285 QSNAFATPEVA

-378 IISSVAAGQMVAR
+378 IISSVAAGQIVAR
-391 RGRYKS
+391 RGRYKT

-426 FWMFLAGLGVG
+426 LWMFLAGLGVG

-487 ATIPAELAK
+487 TTIPAELAK
-496 AAPAGTFTPFFTAIG
+496 AAPVGTFDPFFTAIG
-511 GDLAQLT
+511 GNLSQLT
-518 NVGGQFDQALIGL
+518 NVGGKFDQALISL

-537 EAFFTA
+537 DAFFNA

>member
-1 MTTAICIGEPYRSA
+1 MATPR
-15 GKCGAEYDSCNA
+15 
-27 KYRRKP
+27 
-33 DGAILEVYAMPTIK
+33 
-47 SRRPVSA
+47 SRRSGSSTRQPAKRRTKVSQ
-54 KKRSVAKAAP
+54 SVAATSHH
-64 APAGADL
+64 AGEDL
-71 SKRAKQGIILAIM
+71 PRRAKQGIVVAIM

-102 KIITDLSGANLYTWV
+102 RIITELNGANLYTWV

-136 DMYGRKPLLLA
+136 DMYGRKPLLLT
-147 GVGLFLIGSVLAGLS
+147 GVGLFLLGSALAGLS

-167 LIIFRGIQG
+167 LIVFRGIQG

-188 TIGDLYSAKE
+188 TIGDLFSAKE

-204 LFGAVFGLASLI
+204 LFGAVFGLSSLV

-240 GLISIAIIL
+240 GLLSIVIIL
-249 VELPTIKGRANQKID
+249 LELPTFRGRANQKID
-264 FLGALVFA
+264 FLGAVVFA

-285 QTNAFATPEVA
+285 QSNDFATPEVA
-296 GLISLGLALLGL
+296 GLISAGLAILGA
-308 FLFIEAKV
+308 FLFIEAKAD
-316 EEPIIPLELFRNRT
+316 EPIIPLELFRNRT
-330 FAAAAAASFFA
+330 FAAAAAATFFA

-347 SIIFLPRYFQT
+347 SVIFLPRYFQT
-358 VLGETAT
+358 VLGESAT

-378 IISSVAAGQMVAR
+378 IISSISAGQIVAR

-397 LILGAILLV
+397 LILGAIVLV
-406 AAASVL
+406 TAGSLL

-426 FWMFLAGLGVG
+426 AWMFLAGLGVG

-442 FTIVVQNAVPFKFLG
+442 FTIVVQNAVPFRFLG

-472 VGLALVGSYFGGQLA
+472 VGLAIVGSYFGGQLTS
-487 ATIPAELAK
+487 TIPAELAA
-496 AAPAGTFTPFFTAIG
+496 AAPAGTFDPFFAAAG
-511 GDLAQLT
+511 GNLDQLT
-518 NVGGQFDQALIGL
+518 NVGGKFDPALLALI
-531 IPVQYL
+531 PMQYVD
-537 EAFFTA
+537 AFFTA

-555 FWLSVVASLVAFVA
+555 FWLAVVASLVALLA
-569 ATLIEEIPLRGGAKG
+569 ATLIEEIPLRNSTRAG
-584 APAEM
+584 APAEL

>member
-1 MTTAICIGEPYRSA
+1 MATA
-15 GKCGAEYDSCNA
+15 K
-27 KYRRKP
+27 
-33 DGAILEVYAMPTIK
+33 T
-47 SRRPVSA
+47 RRPVAA
-54 KKRSVAKAAP
+54 KKPVAAKAAP

-71 SKRAKQGIILAIM
+71 SKRAKQGIIVAIM

-136 DMYGRKPLLLA
+136 DMYGRKPLLLT
-147 GVGLFLIGSVLAGLS
+147 GVGLFLIGSALAGLS

-188 TIGDLYSAKE
+188 TIGDLYSPKE

-204 LFGAVFGLASLI
+204 LFGAVFGLSSLI

-249 VELPTIKGRANQKID
+249 LELPTIKGRANQKID

-285 QTNAFATPEVA
+285 QSSAFATPEVA

-378 IISSVAAGQMVAR
+378 IISSVAAGQIVAR

-406 AAASVL
+406 SAASLL

-419 TDPWVLR
+419 TDPWILR
-426 FWMFLAGLGVG
+426 GWMFLAGLGVG

-442 FTIVVQNAVPFKFLG
+442 FTIVVQN
-457 AATSNL
+457 
-463 TFFRQVGGS
+463 
-472 VGLALVGSYFGGQLA
+472 VGSYFGGQLA
-487 ATIPAELAK
+487 TTIPAELTK
-496 AAPAGTFTPFFTAIG
+496 VAPVGTFTPFFTAIG
-511 GDLAQLT
+511 GNLSQLT
-518 NVGGQFDQALIGL
+518 NVGGKFDQALISL

-537 EAFFTA
+537 DAFFNA

-569 ATLIEEIPLRGGAKG
+569 ATLIEEIPLRGGVKG

>member
-1 MTTAICIGEPYRSA
+1 MEVHRMATT
-15 GKCGAEYDSCNA
+15 
-27 KYRRKP
+27 
-33 DGAILEVYAMPTIK
+33 K
-47 SRRPVSA
+47 SRRPVAA
-54 KKRSVAKAAP
+54 KKTATAKKPAAAKAAP
-64 APAGADL
+64 GPAGADL
-71 SKRAKQGIILAIM
+71 SKRAKQGIIVAIM

-136 DMYGRKPLLLA
+136 DMYGRKPLLLT
-147 GVGLFLIGSVLAGLS
+147 GVGLFLLGSVLAGLS

-204 LFGAVFGLASLI
+204 LFGAVFGLASLV

-249 VELPTIKGRANQKID
+249 LELPTIKGRANQKID

-285 QTNAFATPEVA
+285 KTNAFATPEVA

-378 IISSVAAGQMVAR
+378 IISSVAAGQIVAR
-391 RGRYKS
+391 RGRYKT

-426 FWMFLAGLGVG
+426 LWMFLAGLGVG

-487 ATIPAELAK
+487 TTIPAELAK
-496 AAPAGTFTPFFTAIG
+496 AAPVGTFNPFFTAIG
-511 GDLAQLT
+511 GDFAQLT
-518 NVGGQFDQALIGL
+518 NVGGKFDQALISL

-537 EAFFTA
+537 DAFFNA